1 MRFYD
6 TKHENIFYDLIKRMN
21 NTDCYHSAVAYLI
34 GLDTVCREHIE
45 SLYDFDEACIKPSAL
60 SEAWQTGTSRKTTRL
75 MFNLWN
81 GYCSDGETY
90 TDADGYESDLP
101 SRMYAVDEIFCC
113 GYAPYFYEAI
123 KLRYP
128 EYASED

>member
-1 MRFYD
+1 
-6 TKHENIFYDLIKRMN
+6 
-21 NTDCYHSAVAYLI
+21 
-34 GLDTVCREHIE
+34 
-45 SLYDFDEACIKPSAL
+45 
-60 SEAWQTGTSRKTTRL
+60 

-128 EYASED
+128 EYASKD